1 MEHINAEILRAIADG
16 KKVQYRDTTS
26 VENYNWKDFEVE
38 VIEACWSVL
47 TGVPKLEWR
56 IAPKTIKIGD
66 VEVPEPCRE
75 PLERC
80 TNYWAFTPFMGVMSV
95 VWVGDSKDYF
105 ALNDGFVH
113 LTQEAAEK
121 HYEAIKKLL
130 KEK

>member
-26 VENYNWKDFEVE
+26 DENYNWTDFEVR

-56 IAPKTIKIGD
+56 IAPKIVKIGEH
-66 VEVPEPCRE
+66 EVPEPCRVTPE
-75 PLERC
+75 VGFKFWVL
-80 TNYWAFTPFMGVMSV
+80 TPFGGAALFT
-95 VWVGDSKDYF
+95 WDGSKPCYD
-105 ALNDGFVH
+105 ALKGGFVH
-113 LTQEAAEK
+113 LTQEAAEQ
-121 HYEAIKKLL
+121 HYEAIKSLL